1 MKMRHGF
8 VSNSSS
14 SSFIVASAN
23 DKVSITVE
31 IDLRSLSRKVV
42 TDVTDL
48 DWYLIDRYS
57 ESEIDDPNSHAGRIK
72 LKAIQ
77 ALADGKKIY
86 FGSIYNDSDD
96 PVELMLYRKGLAV
109 IDSKDV
115 NVFEG

>member
-48 DWYLIDRYS
+48 DWYR
-57 ESEIDDPNSHAGRIK
+57 
-72 LKAIQ
+72 
-77 ALADGKKIY
+77 
-86 FGSIYNDSDD
+86 
-96 PVELMLYRKGLAV
+96 
-109 IDSKDV
+109 
-115 NVFEG
+115 